1 MQRIRE
7 GFTEGNDKPFPGPV
21 EVDET
26 CMGGRKKN
34 MSKAKRREVR
44 GRGPAGKAMVV
55 GAKDRAT
62 NNDRKAEASWPS
74 TKGDFPRSTLRQ
86 RMPRGPYSPQSSQ
99 QIHLGE
105 TPRSPSPKSRL
116 ASPLYSPEA

>member
-26 CMGGRKKN
+26 YMGGRKKN
-34 MSKAKRREVR
+34 MSKAKRLEVR
-44 GRGPAGKAMVV
+44 GRGPAGKAMVI

-74 TKGDFPRSTLRQ
+74 TKGDSQDRRYARGCRAGHILRSQASRSISEKRQ
-86 RMPRGPYSPQSSQ
+86 
-99 QIHLGE
+99 
-105 TPRSPSPKSRL
+105 
-116 ASPLYSPEA
+116 EARARRALWLVTRI